1 MRQIIRNTKGDF
13 VIWLV
18 IFFLS
23 MFSILAVYSSVG
35 TLAYR
40 LQDGNTEYYLVKH
53 TILMVLGIG
62 AIYLCHLIDF
72 RYYSRLAQLLLYVS
86 IPLLLITYFLGVD
99 VNQAKRWLV
108 VPGLDVTFQTSNVA
122 KLGLVMFTARMLSK
136 KQHIIKDFKRAF
148 LPVMSAIFVIC
159 GLIAPADFST
169 AAILFTACFIL
180 LFVGRVNLKHLGL
193 LVGSGVL
200 ALTLYIGVA
209 SLTGLDSRV
218 GTWEERIESFN
229 NEEHISYQNRQANIA
244 IATGGVIGKGPGNS
258 TQRSFLPNPF
268 SDFIY
273 AIIIEEWGITG
284 GLFILFLYLVVLMRS
299 LRIVLKSPRAFGA
312 FLSLGLSLLLVLQ
325 ALVNMGVAVHLIP
338 VTGLNLPMVSMGG
351 TSLLFTC
358 FSFGIILSVS
368 RYIEE
373 NEEDDGESESLTTRN
388 VAAS

>member
-1 MRQIIRNTKGDF
+1 MRSIIQNTKGDV

-18 IFFLS
+18 IFCLS
-23 MFSILAVYSSVG
+23 LFSILAVYSSVG

-72 RYYSRLAQLLLYVS
+72 RYYSRLAQLLLYLSV
-86 IPLLLITYFLGVD
+86 PLLLITYFLGLD

-108 VPGLDVTFQTSNVA
+108 VPGLNVTFQTSNVA
-122 KLGLVMFTARMLSK
+122 KLALVMFVARMLSK
-136 KQHIIKDFKRAF
+136 KQHIIKDFKQTF
-148 LPVMSAIFVIC
+148 VPLMGAIFLIC

-169 AAILFTACFIL
+169 AAVLFSSCFIL
-180 LFVGRVNLKHLGL
+180 LFVGRVNRKHWGL
-193 LVGSGVL
+193 LVGISAMSLGF
-200 ALTLYIGVA
+200 YIGIA
-209 SLTGLDSRV
+209 STTGMDSRI
-218 GTWEERIESFN
+218 GTWERRIESFTD
-229 NEEHISYQNRQANIA
+229 NEKLSYQNRQAHIA
-244 IATGGVIGKGPGNS
+244 IATGGVVGKGPGNS

-273 AIIIEEWGITG
+273 AIILEEWGMIG
-284 GLFILFLYLVVLMRS
+284 GVFILLLYLIVLMRS

-325 ALVNMGVAVHLIP
+325 ALVNMAVAVHLIP

-373 NEEDDGESESLTTRN
+373 NEEEDGSAN
-388 VAAS
+388 NPVPQNIPAS